1 MLRKLMKE
9 LESYMD
15 KKYPEFRC
23 KFYIN
28 RRNTYIHIGMDKNLY
43 QFSNFKTYISECE
56 KFINERLNKEL
67 FIFYRIPHLVTCT
80 KWKFDYII
88 GRKVDKL
95 FEDGETNDIHFHRFC
110 L

>member
-1 MLRKLMKE
+1 
-9 LESYMD
+9 
-15 KKYPEFRC
+15 
-23 KFYIN
+23 
-28 RRNTYIHIGMDKNLY
+28 MDKNLY
-43 QFSNFKTYISECE
+43 EFSNFKTYISECE

-67 FIFYRIPHLVTCT
+67 FIFYRIPHLVTCM